1 MLALAVLVA
10 GIGLA
15 DSINPSTIGPALYLA
30 TRERAVARLLAFT
43 AGALVV
49 SLAAGLIL
57 TLGPG
62 QALLR
67 LVPRPG
73 PRVVH
78 AVELAVGAALVVIAV
93 VLWFIRHRISQRIL
107 AEEPRLSRSAFL
119 AGGTI
124 IAVELPTALP
134 YFAAIAAIIAS
145 GRSVPA
151 QVVLLLVF
159 NLAFVAP
166 LLAITLVRAVAGERA
181 RRPLDAARRALDRHS
196 GAIVAAVVLL
206 IGVALVGVGAV
217 GIAA

>member
-1 MLALAVLVA
+1 MLALAVLVG

-15 DSINPSTIGPALYLA
+15 DSLNPSTVGPALYLA

-43 AGALVV
+43 AGALAVNL
-49 SLAAGLIL
+49 SAGLIL

-78 AVELAVGAALVVIAV
+78 AVELAVGAALIVTAV
-93 VLWFIRHRISQRIL
+93 VLWFVRHRISQRIL
-107 AEEPRLSRSAFL
+107 AEEHRLSRSSFL

-134 YFAAIAAIIAS
+134 YFAAIAAIVAS
-145 GRSVPA
+145 GRSVLD

-166 LLAITLVRAVAGERA
+166 LLAIVLVRAAAGERA

-206 IGVALVGVGAV
+206 IGVALLVTGAT
-217 GIAA
+217 GIA

>member
-1 MLALAVLVA
+1 MLALAMLVA
-10 GIGLA
+10 RIGLA

>member
-10 GIGLA
+10 GIGVA

-43 AGALVV
+43 AGAVAV

-78 AVELAVGAALVVIAV
+78 SVELAVGAALVVIAV
-93 VLWFIRHRISQRIL
+93 VLWFVRDRVSQRIL
-107 AEEPRLSRSAFL
+107 AEEPRLGRSAFL

-181 RRPLDAARRALDRHS
+181 RRPLDAARHLLDRHS

-206 IGVALVGVGAV
+206 IGVALVAVGAV
-217 GIAA
+217 GIAT